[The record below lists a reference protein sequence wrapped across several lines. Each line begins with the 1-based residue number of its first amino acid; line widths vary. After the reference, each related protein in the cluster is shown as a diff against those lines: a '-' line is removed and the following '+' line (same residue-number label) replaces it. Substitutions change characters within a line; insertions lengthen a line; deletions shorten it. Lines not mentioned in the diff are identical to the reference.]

1 MNGDVDSRMNNLMV
15 SMGLEDRIWSII
27 DKERNNLAEAIYSD
41 LFNDNIDKQR
51 KQSSA
56 FLSKSLA
63 SRF

>member
-27 DKERNNLAEAIYSD
+27 DKERNNLDEAIYSD

-51 KQSSA
+51 KQSSV